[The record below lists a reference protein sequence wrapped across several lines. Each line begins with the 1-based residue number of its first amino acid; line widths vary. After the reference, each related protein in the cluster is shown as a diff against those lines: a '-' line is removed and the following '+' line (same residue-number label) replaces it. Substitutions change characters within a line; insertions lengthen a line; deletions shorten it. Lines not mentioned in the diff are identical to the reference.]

1 MGLGSRR
8 RSRRQ
13 FVSGLA
19 TAATAGIPA
28 AITLTAASAEAQVRS
43 ATGAAG
49 GAPSGDP
56 AASAGKGNGATAAAT
71 AGRGGVF
78 DITRFGA
85 VGDGKTLNT
94 QAIQRAIDACGKAGG
109 GLVLVPPGR
118 FVSGAL
124 FLRSNLQL
132 HLSAGAILQASDNFE
147 HFPAIKGRSEGIER
161 DTYASLLTGQ
171 ELENVAITGTGVL
184 DGQGPSWWRAFGVTK
199 DMRTERKLPREAD
212 NPPGS
217 PLKYPRPRVVNLLRC
232 QSVQLQ
238 GIHVR
243 ESPFWSVHL
252 VYCQD
257 VLVDGLT
264 VTGLQAQH
272 IDGIIIDSCKNVR
285 ISNCSV
291 SAGSDPIALKSG
303 YNQDGRRVA
312 IPCEDIV
319 ITNCNLSFSVG
330 AGISIGSETAGG
342 VKNVIVS
349 NCTISRSR
357 YGIHIRAP
365 RGRGGVV
372 ERIRMTNLVMDE
384 IGDVALLISHFYDSV
399 QMDSLLGDPK
409 STGNPETD
417 RVMRVAANDGTP
429 TFRELEFD
437 GLDLAAV
444 PTVAVIEG
452 LPERFIRGLTIR
464 NVVAPDAHAGIVCA
478 RAAELRI
485 RDFRMNPVKGPMV
498 AAREVEGLDI
508 RGLHCA
514 RVAAQ
519 VPVVRLENVS
529 GAFIHGCN
537 VAAKPSQFVQQQGTR
552 NRGVNL
558 TGNNVAE
565 G

>member
-1 MGLGSRR
+1 MGIGSRK

-19 TAATAGIPA
+19 TAATTAGLPA
-28 AITLTAASAEAQVRS
+28 GAAVAANAAEAQ
-43 ATGAAG
+43 AG
-49 GAPSGDP
+49 P
-56 AASAGKGNGATAAAT
+56 AA
-71 AGRGGVF
+71 RGGVF

-94 QAIQRAIDACGKAGG
+94 QAIQRAIDTCGKAGG

-118 FVSGAL
+118 FITGAL

-132 HLSAGAILQASDNFE
+132 HLSAGAILQASESFE

-161 DTYASLLTGQ
+161 PTYASLLTGQ
-171 ELENVAITGTGVL
+171 ELENVSITGTGIL
-184 DGQGPSWWRAFGVTK
+184 DGQGPAWWRAFGVTHE
-199 DMRTERKLPREAD
+199 MRLKNKLPREAE
-212 NPPGS
+212 NPAGA
-217 PLKYPRPRVVNLLRC
+217 PLKYPRPRVVNLIRC
-232 QSVQLQ
+232 QSVLLS
-238 GIHVR
+238 GVHVR

-257 VLVDGLT
+257 VLVEGLT

-372 ERIRMTNLVMDE
+372 ERVRMSNIVMDE
-384 IGDVALLISHFYDSV
+384 IGDVALLITHFYDSV

-409 STGNPETD
+409 TTGNPETD
-417 RVMRVAANDGTP
+417 RAMKMPADDGTP
-429 TFRELEFD
+429 TFREIEFD
-437 GLDLAAV
+437 GLHLAAV
-444 PTVAVIEG
+444 PKVAVIEG
-452 LPERFIRGLTIR
+452 LPERFIRGLTFR
-464 NVVAPDAHAGIVCA
+464 NVVAPQAGAGILCA

-485 RDFRMNPVKGPMV
+485 RDLRMNPTQGPMV

-508 RGLHCA
+508 RGLSCA
-514 RVAAQ
+514 SIGPKI
-519 VPVVRLENVS
+519 PVVRLENVT
-529 GAFIHGCN
+529 GAFIHACN
-537 VAAKPSQFVQQQGTR
+537 VTAKPSQFVAQGAKT
-552 NRGVNL
+552 RGVVL